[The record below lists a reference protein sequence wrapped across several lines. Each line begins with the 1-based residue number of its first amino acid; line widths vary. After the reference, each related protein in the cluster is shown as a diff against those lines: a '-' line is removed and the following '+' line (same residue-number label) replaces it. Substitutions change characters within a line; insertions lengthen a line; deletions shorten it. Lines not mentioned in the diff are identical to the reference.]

1 MRSTRGPKPEI
12 TEDLALSTGGLLTDD
27 DYEALIGAL
36 KKRSIEGDP
45 HATRQLIDMH
55 QTATASKA
63 MDFVLEV
70 TPYVI
75 PDPRL
80 GEIIKQ
86 ADAPVVMEILAGL
99 QERLLA
105 DRFSVATCQTLV
117 ALQRLFS
124 EEAERIYAP
133 PKEDE

>member
-1 MRSTRGPKPEI
+1 MRSPRGPKPDIIE
-12 TEDLALSTGGLLTDD
+12 ELNSSSGGLLTDD
-27 DYEALIGAL
+27 HYEKMIASL
-36 KKRSIEGDP
+36 KKRSEEGDP
-45 HATRQLIDMH
+45 HATRQMLDLY
-55 QTATASKA
+55 QQAAASKA

-70 TPYVI
+70 TPYDI
-75 PDPRL
+75 PDRKL

-99 QERLLA
+99 ADRLLA